1 MRSISLTL
9 SIISALAISCSSQ
22 AGQLQKREA
31 REEIKRRDQSTTAQF
46 NPLGDL
52 LSQAQDLLK
61 AIEDPSPKATATTR
75 FLVLHGRAIGS
86 DDEAQRSLATLHFS
100 LTTKALQTS
109 EVNALVRSKLVDRFQ
124 VASLSGDEALP
135 INLNALKPSADKIGI
150 KISDYQG
157 LTFVSYHGQALKG
170 GLQLKTTC
178 QVASGLAESEMLR
191 SPLPPMI
198 ASLSTLEVMDTAT
211 HSARCADRNELWIRP
226 VAELDKGG
234 VRLISRGLNQWGRP
248 ELELGPLARN
258 HAPKRFPLFM
268 HAIEAMQSAKLET
281 VNRIKI
287 GQRHF
292 KLADCL
298 RPSHHYDEG
307 CRRLIVP

>member
-1 MRSISLTL
+1 M
-9 SIISALAISCSSQ
+9 SCSSQ
-22 AGQLQKREA
+22 AGQLQDRE
-31 REEIKRRDQSTTAQF
+31 RKRRQRDETGA
-46 NPLGDL
+46 PL
-52 LSQAQDLLK
+52 
-61 AIEDPSPKATATTR
+61 
-75 FLVLHGRAIGS
+75 
-86 DDEAQRSLATLHFS
+86 RSLIHLAICSVKHKTSSKRSRTPRLKRQRRLVFLFSMVAPLAKMIRLKERSPPYIFHLPRRRLRSARSTLRRSSRGS
-100 LTTKALQTS
+100 LWS
-109 EVNALVRSKLVDRFQ
+109 RVF
-124 VASLSGDEALP
+124 GDEALP
-135 INLNALKPSADKIGI
+135 INLNALKPSADKMGI
-150 KISDYQG
+150 KIGDYQG
-157 LTFVSYHGQALKG
+157 LTFVSYHGQALRG

-191 SPLPPMI
+191 SSRPPLI
-198 ASLSTLEVMDTAT
+198 ASLSTLEVMDLAT
-211 HSARCADRNELWIRP
+211 HSARCADQNERWIRP
-226 VAELDKGG
+226 VAELDKGE

-268 HAIEAMQSAKLET
+268 QAIEAMQSAKLET
-281 VNRIKI
+281 VNQIKI